1 MNYKHITLS
10 LLGALATLA
19 HASDK
24 VTITVTNSLSA
35 PRIEIVEA
43 DLSSIQKKLNISS
56 SSLIVTDADGKEIPS
71 QITYDGKL
79 IF

>member
-10 LLGALATLA
+10 LLGALATLT

-24 VTITVTNSLSA
+24 VTITVTNSLSSS
-35 PRIEIVEA
+35 RIEIVEA

-56 SSLIVTDADGKEIPS
+56 SSPHRHRC
-71 QITYDGKL
+71 
-79 IF
+79 